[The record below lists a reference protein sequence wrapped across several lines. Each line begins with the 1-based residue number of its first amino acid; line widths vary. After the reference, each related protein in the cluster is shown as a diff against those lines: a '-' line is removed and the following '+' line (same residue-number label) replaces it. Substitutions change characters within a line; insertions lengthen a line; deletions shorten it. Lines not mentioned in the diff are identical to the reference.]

1 MSSMRIRFLKEL
13 IAPLQIVWPV
23 FSGLLATMFLLGF
36 IISRIEGWQALDG
49 LYFACITGLTV
60 GYGDL
65 VPTHL
70 ISRIMAIGIGFTG
83 MLLAALVA
91 AIGVRALQE
100 AAREHRPF
108 TPNAGEAH
116 RD

>member
-13 IAPLQIVWPV
+13 IAPLHIVWPV

-65 VPTHL
+65 VPTHPM
-70 ISRIMAIGIGFTG
+70 SRIMAIGIGFTG
-83 MLLAALVA
+83 ILLSA
-91 AIGVRALQE
+91 
-100 AAREHRPF
+100 
-108 TPNAGEAH
+108 
-116 RD
+116 

>member
-1 MSSMRIRFLKEL
+1 MNRIRIRFLKEL
-13 IAPLQIVWPV
+13 IAPLHIIWPV
-23 FSGLLATMFLLGF
+23 FSGLIAIMLVLGF
-36 IISRIEGWQALDG
+36 IVGRIEGWQPVDG

-65 VPTHL
+65 VPTHPM
-70 ISRIMAIGIGFTG
+70 SRIMAIGIGFTG
-83 MLLAALVA
+83 VLLSALVA

-100 AAREHRPF
+100 AARYARPAI
-108 TPNAGEAH
+108 PNPSEAH